1 MGNDVTTRVGNY
13 MPNTHPYLGNYT
25 TADNLNGTTTA
36 SGCRGGS
43 PAAWSTERVT
53 MHDDVITEA
62 LNRQDGAF
70 AAETRTSEASGS
82 SLSTQPESGGVE
94 LAIRLLGSEDHSQ
107 GLPGSPRVHPRT
119 GRPPLR
125 CHIADHLT
133 WRRNYTPSDLVGV
146 STMSPGVAPS
156 SELSIAVCPVA
167 LEGGLLRC
175 ITSGCE
181 LCAVD

>member
-62 LNRQDGAF
+62 LNRQDGACYCGDPNKRGKRVIF
-70 AAETRTSEASGS
+70 VYT
-82 SLSTQPESGGVE
+82 
-94 LAIRLLGSEDHSQ
+94 DMSQ
-107 GLPGSPRVHPRT
+107 
-119 GRPPLR
+119 
-125 CHIADHLT
+125 
-133 WRRNYTPSDLVGV
+133 
-146 STMSPGVAPS
+146 
-156 SELSIAVCPVA
+156 
-167 LEGGLLRC
+167 
-175 ITSGCE
+175 
-181 LCAVD
+181 